1 MDYIYDP
8 VTNSFEGTTQNTIS
22 LGQVMWHITNKCS
35 LNCLLCFTRKMRSD
49 DTELAYDDIPMYVSI
64 LKKIGVQKID
74 LSGGEPLLY
83 SQLPFLVRE
92 CTANSIA
99 VTITTSGIG
108 IQQNIDWLTENWRLF
123 SRVIVSLDGPE
134 IIHNE
139 LRRSNCAYAGAQN
152 LFRLMNLKGC
162 ENLRINTVL
171 TKKIIST
178 SVCDN
183 LNKIITAIKPLEWCI
198 IEPFPINKTEF
209 YDALMIQREEYEAFY
224 KRSVFLMEKRDIKVI
239 RRANDDYGAYWA
251 LYPDGFLYYSH
262 NNRTYDTKI
271 LLNGE
276 NYFRICELVTE
287 NKQHYIK
294 IMEAEK

>member
-1 MDYIYDP
+1 MNYIYNP
-8 VTNSFEGTTQNTIS
+8 ITNSFEGTTQNTIL

-35 LNCLLCFTRKMRSD
+35 LNCSLCFTRKMRSD
-49 DTELAYDDIPMYVSI
+49 DTEIDYADIPMYVFL

-92 CTANSIA
+92 CAANSIA
-99 VTITTSGIG
+99 VTITTSGSG

-134 IIHNE
+134 NIHNE
-139 LRRSNCAYAGAQN
+139 LRRSNCAYKGARN
-152 LFRLMNLKGC
+152 LLRLLHSFECN
-162 ENLRINTVL
+162 NLRINTVL
-171 TKKIIST
+171 TKKNIST

-183 LNKIITAIKPLEWCI
+183 LNEIITAIQPLEWCI

-209 YDALMIQREEYEAFY
+209 YDALAIQRKEYEVFF
-224 KRSVFLMEKRDIKVI
+224 KRSVFRMEKQNIKVI
-239 RRANDDYGAYWA
+239 RRVNDDYGAYWT

-262 NNRTYDTKI
+262 DNQTYDTKI
-271 LLNGE
+271 LLNE
-276 NYFRICELVTE
+276 KNYCRICELVKE

-294 IMEAEK
+294 ITEAEK